1 MTYLESERFRS
12 VAIALLTSALVV
24 LGLGLLRVAF
34 TSPQSLVG
42 EVLANRLTYIYVFAA
57 TAAVFSVLGYVLGR
71 QADELRRLS
80 MTDPLTGLGNRRAV
94 SRRMREEWRRAQ
106 RQQSPL
112 SVLLIDLDGLKQIN
126 DERGHGAGDQAL
138 QAAARAIKAALRAT
152 DFGARWGG
160 DEFAIVASDTN
171 RHAAQRLAER
181 LLDRMTQHGRA
192 GDIAVTAS
200 IGVAT
205 ANPAEHTEERLT
217 HLLHE
222 ADAAL
227 YQAKTNGRNRVRVA

>member
-1 MTYLESERFRS
+1 MRYLEGGRIRS
-12 VAIALLTSALVV
+12 VAVALLTSALVV

-42 EVLANRLTYIYVFAA
+42 EVLGNRLTYIYVFAA
-57 TAAVFSVLGYVLGR
+57 TAAVFSVLGFVLGR

-80 MTDPLTGLGNRRAV
+80 MTDPLTGLGNRRAI
-94 SRRMREEWRRAQ
+94 SRRLREEWRRAQ
-106 RQQSPL
+106 RQRSPL

-126 DERGHGAGDQAL
+126 DERGHAAGDHAL
-138 QAAARAIKAALRAT
+138 QATARAVKAALRAT

-160 DEFAIVASDTN
+160 DEFAIVASETN

-181 LLDRMTQHGRA
+181 LLDRMTQHGRT
-192 GDIAVTAS
+192 GDVAVTAS

-205 ANPAEHTEERLT
+205 ANPAEHTEERLA

-227 YQAKTNGRNRVRVA
+227 YEAKMNGRNRIRVA